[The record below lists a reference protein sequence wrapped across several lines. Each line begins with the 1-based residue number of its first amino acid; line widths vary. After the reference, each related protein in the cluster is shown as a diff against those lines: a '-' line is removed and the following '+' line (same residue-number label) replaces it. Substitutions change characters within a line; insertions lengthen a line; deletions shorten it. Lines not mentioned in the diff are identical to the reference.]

1 MSSWVVVRDHAR
13 VGRSV
18 QINKAMNLKPSTRII
33 AHIDM
38 NSFFASVE
46 QQANP
51 RLRGRPLGV
60 CAYLHER
67 GCIIAASVE
76 AKRFG
81 MKVGMRVEE
90 ARDKVPEAAFIQNE
104 PAKYRSVIARV
115 FAILRQVSDR
125 VEYYSIDEAFVEL
138 TGLCRDT
145 AEAAWLLSKVQWRI
159 QQEVGEWLKCSVG
172 IASNR
177 RLAKLASDLKKPNG
191 LTVFDPMTIDE
202 TLAGLRVDA
211 LCGIGSRLRRRL
223 NKAGIYTLFDVKRS
237 APLELLR
244 LFGKSG
250 YFLWAA
256 LSGLDVDAHFIDGH
270 TDPKSVGHSY
280 CVPRHVNEQG
290 LVFAVFLRLLERA
303 ARRMRALGKSAGGMS
318 VTVGLRKKDDEDE
331 IHGWG
336 FPFRFTRSLT
346 QAFHEPADDS
356 FTLIQ
361 QGSDLLH
368 RLWSLEEEVSFL
380 AVTFW
385 NLVTPGDQ
393 LRFDGSSL
401 LTSVDTGVPWKR
413 VSKAMDHIRN
423 RYGEESIQFGSMMS
437 LGDEA
442 PDRIGFRKTVGVDV
456 VEDVV

>member
-1 MSSWVVVRDHAR
+1 
-13 VGRSV
+13 
-18 QINKAMNLKPSTRII
+18 MNLKPSTRII
-33 AHIDM
+33 AHLDM
-38 NSFFASVE
+38 NSFFATVE

-76 AKRFG
+76 AKQRG

-90 ARDKVPEAAFIQNE
+90 AREKVPDAVFIQNE

-115 FAILRQVSDR
+115 FAMLRQISDR

-138 TGLCRDT
+138 TGFCRDT
-145 AEAAWLLSKVQWRI
+145 AEAAWVLSKVQWRI
-159 QQEVGEWLKCSVG
+159 QQEIGDWLKCSVG
-172 IASNR
+172 IATNR

-191 LTVFDPMTIDE
+191 LVVFEPSTIDE
-202 TLAGLRVDA
+202 TFGRLRVDA
-211 LCGIGSRLRRRL
+211 LCGIGPRLRRRL
-223 NKAGIYTLFDVKRS
+223 NKAGVYTLLDVKR
-237 APLELLR
+237 APPLELIR

-256 LSGLDVDAHFIDGH
+256 LSGLEVDANFLDGH
-270 TDPKSVGHSY
+270 ADPKSVGHSY
-280 CVPRHVNEQG
+280 CVPRNVNERG

-303 ARRMRALGKSAGGMS
+303 ARRMRGIFKSASGMS
-318 VTVGLRKKDDEDE
+318 VTVGIRKKDDQDE

-336 FPFRFTRSLT
+336 SPFRYTRSLNHV
-346 QAFHEPADDS
+346 FHEPADDS

-361 QGSDLLH
+361 QGAELLH
-368 RLWSLEEEVSFL
+368 RLWNQEEEVSFL

-385 NLVTPGDQ
+385 GLVTPGDQ

-401 LTSVDTGVPWKR
+401 LSSIDTGAPWKR
-413 VSKAMDHIRN
+413 VSKAMDQICH
-423 RYGEESIQFGSMMS
+423 RYGDEAIRFGSMVN
-437 LGDEA
+437 LEDEA

-456 VEDVV
+456 VEG

>member
-1 MSSWVVVRDHAR
+1 
-13 VGRSV
+13 
-18 QINKAMNLKPSTRII
+18 MNLKPSTRII

-38 NSFFASVE
+38 NSFFATVE

-51 RLRGRPLGV
+51 QLRGRPLGV

-76 AKRFG
+76 AKQRG

-90 ARDKVPEAAFIQNE
+90 AREKVPEATFIQNE

-115 FAILRQVSDR
+115 FAILRQVSDC
-125 VEYYSIDEAFVEL
+125 VEYYSIDEAFVDL

-145 AEAAWLLSKVQWRI
+145 AEAAWVLSKVQWRI

-191 LTVFDPMTIDE
+191 LTVFSPATLDE
-202 TLAGLRVDA
+202 TFARLRVDA
-211 LCGIGSRLRRRL
+211 LCGIGTRLRRRL
-223 NKAGIYTLFDVKRS
+223 NKAGVYTLLDVKR
-237 APLELLR
+237 APPLELIR

-250 YFLWAA
+250 YLLWAT
-256 LSGLDVDAHFIDGH
+256 LSGLDVDASFVNGH

-280 CVPRHVNEQG
+280 CVPRHVNERG
-290 LVFAVFLRLLERA
+290 LIFPVFLRLLERA
-303 ARRMRALGKSAGGMS
+303 ARRMRSIGKSAGGMS
-318 VTVGLRKKDDEDE
+318 VTVGIRKKEDGEE

-336 FPFRFTRSLT
+336 FPFRFTQSLGHI
-346 QAFHEPADDS
+346 FHEPADDS
-356 FTLIQ
+356 FTLIHH
-361 QGSDLLH
+361 GTELLH
-368 RLWSLEEEVSFL
+368 RLWSREEEVSFL

-401 LTSVDTGVPWKR
+401 LTSIDTGVPWKR
-413 VSKAMDHIRN
+413 VSHAMDQIRN
-423 RYGEESIQFGSMMS
+423 RYGEEAIQFASMVN

-456 VEDVV
+456 PDLG

>member
-1 MSSWVVVRDHAR
+1 
-13 VGRSV
+13 
-18 QINKAMNLKPSTRII
+18 MNLKPSTRII

-38 NSFFASVE
+38 NSFFATVE

-51 RLRGRPLGV
+51 QLRGRPLGV

-76 AKRFG
+76 AKQRG
-81 MKVGMRVEE
+81 MKVGMRVED
-90 ARDKVPEAAFIQNE
+90 AREKVPEAAFIQNE

-115 FAILRQVSDR
+115 FAILRHISDQ
-125 VEYYSIDEAFVEL
+125 VEYYSIDEAFVDL

-172 IASNR
+172 IAVNR

-191 LTVFDPMTIDE
+191 LTVFEPTMIDE
-202 TLAGLRVDA
+202 TFVKLRVDA
-211 LCGIGSRLRRRL
+211 LCGIGPRLRRRL
-223 NKAGIYTLFDVKRS
+223 NKAGVYTLLDVKRS
-237 APLELLR
+237 APLELIR

-250 YFLWAA
+250 FFLWAA
-256 LSGLDVDAHFIDGH
+256 LSGLDIDASFVDGH

-280 CVPRHVNEQG
+280 CVPRHVNQVG
-290 LVFAVFLRLLERA
+290 LVFPVFLRLLERA
-303 ARRMRALGKSAGGMS
+303 ARRMRAIGKSASGMN
-318 VTVGLRKKDDEDE
+318 VTVGIRAQESDDE

-336 FPFRFTRSLT
+336 FPFKFTRSL
-346 QAFHEPADDS
+346 AHVFHEPADDS
-356 FTLIQ
+356 FTLIHH
-361 QGSDLLH
+361 GTELLH
-368 RLWSLEEEVSFL
+368 RLWSLNEEVSFL

-385 NLVTPGDQ
+385 GLVTPGDQ

-401 LTSVDTGVPWKR
+401 LTSIESGAPWKR
-413 VSKAMDHIRN
+413 VSHAMDQIRD
-423 RYGEESIQFGSMMS
+423 RYGEEAIQFGSMVN

-442 PDRIGFRKTVGVDV
+442 PDRIGFRKTVGIDV
-456 VEDVV
+456 LDEG

>member
-1 MSSWVVVRDHAR
+1 
-13 VGRSV
+13 
-18 QINKAMNLKPSTRII
+18 MNLKPSTRII

-51 RLRGRPLGV
+51 KLRGQPLGV

-76 AKRFG
+76 AKRLG
-81 MKVGMRVEE
+81 MKVGMRVED
-90 ARDKVPEAAFIQNE
+90 AREKVPEAIFIQNE

-115 FAILRQVSDR
+115 FAILRQISDR

-145 AEAAWLLSKVQWRI
+145 AEAAWLLSKIQWRI

-191 LTVFDPMTIDE
+191 LIVFDPLTIDD
-202 TLAGLRVDA
+202 TFADLRVDA
-211 LCGIGSRLRRRL
+211 LCGIGPRLRRRL
-223 NKAGIYTLFDVKRS
+223 NRAGVYTLLDVKRS
-237 APLELLR
+237 PPLELLR

-256 LSGLDVDAHFIDGH
+256 LSGLDIDAQFIDGH

-280 CVPRHVNEQG
+280 CVPRHVNEDG
-290 LVFAVFLRLLERA
+290 LVFPVFLRLLERA
-303 ARRMRALGKSAGGMS
+303 ARRMRALGKSASGMH
-318 VTVGLRKKDDEDE
+318 VTVGIRQQDDPEE

-336 FPFRFTRSLT
+336 FPFRYTRSLSHV
-346 QAFHEPADDS
+346 FHEPADDS
-356 FTLIQ
+356 FTLVQ
-361 QGSDLLH
+361 QGSHLLD
-368 RLWSLEEEVSFL
+368 RLWSGREEISFL

-385 NLVTPGDQ
+385 GLVTPGDQ

-401 LTSVDTGVPWKR
+401 VDSIDTGAPWKR
-413 VSKAMDHIRN
+413 VSRAMDLICN
-423 RYGEESIQFGSMMS
+423 RYGDEAIQFGSMVK

-456 VEDVV
+456 GEV

>member
-1 MSSWVVVRDHAR
+1 
-13 VGRSV
+13 
-18 QINKAMNLKPSTRII
+18 MNLKPSTRII

-38 NSFFASVE
+38 NSFFATVE

-76 AKRFG
+76 AKQRG

-90 ARDKVPEAAFIQNE
+90 AREKVPDAVFIQNE

-115 FAILRQVSDR
+115 FAMLRQISDR

-159 QQEVGEWLKCSVG
+159 QREIGEWLKCSVG
-172 IASNR
+172 IATNR

-191 LTVFDPMTIDE
+191 LVVFEPSTIDE
-202 TLAGLRVDA
+202 TFGRLRVDA

-223 NKAGIYTLFDVKRS
+223 NKAGVSTLLDVKR
-237 APLELLR
+237 APPLELIR
-244 LFGKSG
+244 LFGKAG

-256 LSGLDVDAHFIDGH
+256 LSGLDVDAHFLDGH
-270 TDPKSVGHSY
+270 SDPKSVGHSY
-280 CVPRHVNEQG
+280 CVPRTVNERG

-303 ARRMRALGKSAGGMS
+303 ARRMRSIGKSASGMS
-318 VTVGLRKKDDEDE
+318 VTVGIRKKDDQDE

-336 FPFRFTRSLT
+336 FPFRYTRSLNHV
-346 QAFHEPADDS
+346 FHEPADDS

-361 QGSDLLH
+361 QGTKLLH
-368 RLWSLEEEVSFL
+368 RLWNQEEEISFL

-385 NLVTPGDQ
+385 GLVTPGDQ

-401 LTSVDTGVPWKR
+401 LSSIDTGAPWKR
-413 VSKAMDHIRN
+413 VSKAMDQICH
-423 RYGEESIQFGSMMS
+423 RYGDEAIRFGSMVN
-437 LGDEA
+437 LEDEA

-456 VEDVV
+456 VEG